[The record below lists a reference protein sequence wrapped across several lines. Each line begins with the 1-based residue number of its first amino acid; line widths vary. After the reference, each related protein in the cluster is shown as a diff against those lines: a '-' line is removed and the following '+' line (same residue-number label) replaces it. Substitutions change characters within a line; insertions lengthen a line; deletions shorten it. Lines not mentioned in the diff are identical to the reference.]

1 MQVNMLEAKN
11 RLSSLIAAVERGEEL
26 LGSPGISPPVS
37 EYSPHPTRLSLGA
50 RSRVFHE
57 DTEERE
63 EILSQRHKD
72 TKIEK
77 PFMASYLSF
86 LLRVFVSL

>member
-72 TKIEK
+72 REVLHG
-77 PFMASYLSF
+77 FLSLF
-86 LLRVFVSL
+86 SSCLRVFVSL

>member
-1 MQVNMLEAKN
+1 MRRVLEQIEVEQMDADG
-11 RLSSLIAAVERGEEL
+11 RLEPVAVR
-26 LGSPGISPPVS
+26 S
-37 EYSPHPTRLSLGA
+37 RLTLTDKCLGA

-63 EILSQRHKD
+63 EILSQRHED

-77 PFMASYLSF
+77 SYMASYLSF

>member
-1 MQVNMLEAKN
+1 M
-11 RLSSLIAAVERGEEL
+11 
-26 LGSPGISPPVS
+26 
-37 EYSPHPTRLSLGA
+37 
-50 RSRVFHE
+50 VFHEDTEDTE

-77 PFMASYLSF
+77 SYMASYLSF

>member
-1 MQVNMLEAKN
+1 
-11 RLSSLIAAVERGEEL
+11 
-26 LGSPGISPPVS
+26 VS

-77 PFMASYLSF
+77 PYMASYLSVSSSC
-86 LLRVFVSL
+86 LCVFVRASSFSARARRLE